1 MAVLLTWTLFTTISC
16 KKDNSGIVPNVY
28 VNIDVYLSDPSY
40 VSLNAVGNA
49 VYVVGGVKGIILYR
63 RAHDEFIAYERNCTY
78 LPLNSCAKV
87 TIDAS
92 NTMMIDTCCGS
103 KFNLVDGAVRN
114 GPASRP
120 LKEYQTTY
128 NATNAV
134 VHIYNE

>member
-1 MAVLLTWTLFTTISC
+1 MLTFTLFTTNSC
-16 KKDNSGIVPNVY
+16 KKESSVVPNVY
-28 VNIDVYLSDPSY
+28 VNVDIYLSDP
-40 VSLNAVGNA
+40 VNASLNAVGNY
-49 VYVVGGVKGIILYR
+49 VYVAGGVKGIILYR
-63 RAHDEFIAYERNCTY
+63 RANDEFVAYERNCTY

-87 TIDAS
+87 SVDAS

-114 GPASRP
+114 GPAPRP

-128 NATNAV
+128 NATNSV